1 MIDDIPNINLNL
13 KALETSIKMTEK
25 SYFKLAEKEY
35 ESMCESM
42 TRWRCYSTP
51 IPERVGHTQFRNGM
65 HVTYDSKD

>member
-35 ESMCESM
+35 ESMCEYDAIALLLNTNSR
-42 TRWRCYSTP
+42 TCRAYTIQKWNA
-51 IPERVGHTQFRNGM
+51 RN
-65 HVTYDSKD
+65 VW